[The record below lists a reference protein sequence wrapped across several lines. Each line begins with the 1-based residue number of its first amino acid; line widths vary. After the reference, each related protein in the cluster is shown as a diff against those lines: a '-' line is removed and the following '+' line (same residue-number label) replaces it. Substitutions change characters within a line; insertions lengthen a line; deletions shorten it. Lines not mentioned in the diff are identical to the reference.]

1 MFTAELFT
9 IAKTWKHPECPLTEE
24 WTKKMRYI
32 YTVEYYSAIKKNE
45 IMPFAPT
52 QIDPESIILSEGS
65 QAEKDK
71 YDITYLW
78 NLRKNDTKDLMYKTN
93 SQILKSNLGL
103 PKEKLLGE
111 GMSWEDEINGYSLL
125 YIK

>member
-78 NLRKNDTKDLMYKTN
+78 NLIKNDTKELIYKTN